1 MIYCN
6 KCKKDFE
13 INIKTKKYPGG
24 IEETYFKCPHCKE
37 RYTGFFTDK
46 NIRIKQKKVRNI
58 SNELGKCRDMAQ
70 RIVLLKEIDKMKQ
83 DLKVNMD
90 NLKEKMLGTQ

>member
-1 MIYCN
+1 MVYCN

-13 INIKTKKYPGG
+13 INIKTKKCLGG

-46 NIRIKQKKVRNI
+46 NIRIKQKRVRNE
-58 SNELGKCRDMAQ
+58 SNKLSKCRDMGQ

-83 DLKVNMD
+83 DLKVDMD
-90 NLKEKMLGTQ
+90 KLKEKMLGTQ